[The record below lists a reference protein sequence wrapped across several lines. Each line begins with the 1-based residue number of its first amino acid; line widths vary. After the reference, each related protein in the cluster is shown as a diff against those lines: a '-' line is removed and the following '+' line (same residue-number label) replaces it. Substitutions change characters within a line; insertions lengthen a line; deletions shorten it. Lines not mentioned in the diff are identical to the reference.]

1 MSENRLVSET
11 QVAFAICLY
20 ILFRKGKFNEDITYH
35 TPTLFPLVFLS
46 FTRLKK

>member
-20 ILFRKGKFNEDITYH
+20 ILFRKGKFNDYITYH

-46 FTRLKK
+46 LHG